1 MKPLVKLITAA
12 VLPALALGCAT
23 AKYIDHNGRDS
34 IVNVGQINTQDWIRV
49 ADELTQSLLLSGA
62 IQSVAGKPKVLMI
75 GRIKNNTTQHID
87 TDSLMKKIRVALNK
101 GGRALT
107 TTAVGLDGPEDESS
121 KAVRELRADDE
132 FNQTTIPGKGNLVS
146 PDYSLSGK
154 IIQNNARARRGLLPT
169 IRQSEFAFQLS
180 LTDLKTGLAV
190 WRRKSSS
197 SSRAPAP
204 PSAGRPGAWPSAKN
218 FPKPQ
223 IAVILR
229 VPLGHHYGLAFPLTL
244 TPLRRLRKRVRGQ
257 ATVPHDSLSWH
268 GEPRAPGHLPRLL
281 GAKTQD

>member
-23 AKYIDHNGRDS
+23 AKYVDHNGRDS
-34 IVNVGQINTQDWIRV
+34 IVNMGQINTQDWIRV

-146 PDYSLSGK
+146 PDFSLSGK
-154 IIQNNARARRGLLPT
+154 IIQNNAHAGH
-169 IRQSEFAFQLS
+169 IKQSEFAFQLS

-190 WRRKSSS
+190 WEEEKLIVKQG
-197 SSRAPAP
+197 SRA
-204 PSAGRPGAWPSAKN
+204 
-218 FPKPQ
+218 
-223 IAVILR
+223 AV
-229 VPLGHHYGLAFPLTL
+229 G
-244 TPLRRLRKRVRGQ
+244 
-257 ATVPHDSLSWH
+257 W
-268 GEPRAPGHLPRLL
+268 
-281 GAKTQD
+281 

>member
-1 MKPLVKLITAA
+1 MKPLAKLITAA

-23 AKYIDHNGRDS
+23 AKYIDHDGRDS
-34 IVNVGQINTQDWIRV
+34 VVNIGQINTQDWIR
-49 ADELTQSLLLSGA
+49 AANELTQSLLLSGA
-62 IQSVAGKPKVLMI
+62 IQGVAGKPKILMI

-132 FNQTTIPGKGNLVS
+132 FNQSTIPGKGNLVS

-154 IIQNNARARRGLLPT
+154 IIQNDARARRGLLPT
-169 IRQSEFAFQLS
+169 IKQSEFAFQLS

-190 WRRKSSS
+190 WEEEKLIVKQG
-197 SSRAPAP
+197 SRA
-204 PSAGRPGAWPSAKN
+204 
-218 FPKPQ
+218 
-223 IAVILR
+223 AV
-229 VPLGHHYGLAFPLTL
+229 G
-244 TPLRRLRKRVRGQ
+244 
-257 ATVPHDSLSWH
+257 W
-268 GEPRAPGHLPRLL
+268 
-281 GAKTQD
+281 

>member
-1 MKPLVKLITAA
+1 M
-12 VLPALALGCAT
+12 
-23 AKYIDHNGRDS
+23 
-34 IVNVGQINTQDWIRV
+34 GQINTQDWIRV

-190 WRRKSSS
+190 WEEEKLIVKQG
-197 SSRAPAP
+197 SRA
-204 PSAGRPGAWPSAKN
+204 
-218 FPKPQ
+218 
-223 IAVILR
+223 AV
-229 VPLGHHYGLAFPLTL
+229 
-244 TPLRRLRKRVRGQ
+244 
-257 ATVPHDSLSWH
+257 SW
-268 GEPRAPGHLPRLL
+268 
-281 GAKTQD
+281 

>member
-1 MKPLVKLITAA
+1 MKSLVKLITAA

-23 AKYIDHNGRDS
+23 AKYIDHDGRDS
-34 IVNVGQINTQDWIRV
+34 VVNVGQINTQDWIRA

-62 IQSVAGKPKVLMI
+62 LGSVAGKPKVLMI

-146 PDYSLSGK
+146 PDFSLSGK
-154 IIQNNARARRGLLPT
+154 IIQNNAHAGR
-169 IRQSEFAFQLS
+169 IKQSEFAFQLS

-190 WRRKSSS
+190 WEEEKLIVKQG
-197 SSRAPAP
+197 SRA
-204 PSAGRPGAWPSAKN
+204 
-218 FPKPQ
+218 
-223 IAVILR
+223 AV
-229 VPLGHHYGLAFPLTL
+229 G
-244 TPLRRLRKRVRGQ
+244 
-257 ATVPHDSLSWH
+257 W
-268 GEPRAPGHLPRLL
+268 
-281 GAKTQD
+281 

>member
-1 MKPLVKLITAA
+1 MKSLVKLITAA

-23 AKYIDHNGRDS
+23 AKYIDHDGRDS
-34 IVNVGQINTQDWIRV
+34 VVNVGQINTQDWIRA

-62 IQSVAGKPKVLMI
+62 LGSVAGKPKVLMI

-132 FNQTTIPGKGNLVS
+132 FNQATIPGKGNLVS
-146 PDYSLSGK
+146 PDFSVSGK
-154 IIQNNARARRGLLPT
+154 IIQNNARAGR
-169 IRQSEFAFQLS
+169 IKQSEFAFQLS

-190 WRRKSSS
+190 WEEEKLIVKQG
-197 SSRAPAP
+197 SRA
-204 PSAGRPGAWPSAKN
+204 
-218 FPKPQ
+218 
-223 IAVILR
+223 AV
-229 VPLGHHYGLAFPLTL
+229 G
-244 TPLRRLRKRVRGQ
+244 
-257 ATVPHDSLSWH
+257 W
-268 GEPRAPGHLPRLL
+268 
-281 GAKTQD
+281 

>member
-1 MKPLVKLITAA
+1 MKPFVKFIAAA

-23 AKYIDHNGRDS
+23 AKYIDHDGRDS
-34 IVNVGQINTQDWIRV
+34 VVNVGQINTQDWIRA

-62 IQSVAGKPKVLMI
+62 IQGVAGKPKILMI

-132 FNQTTIPGKGNLVS
+132 FNQATIPGKGNLVS

-190 WRRKSSS
+190 WEEEKLIVKQG
-197 SSRAPAP
+197 SRA
-204 PSAGRPGAWPSAKN
+204 
-218 FPKPQ
+218 
-223 IAVILR
+223 AV
-229 VPLGHHYGLAFPLTL
+229 G
-244 TPLRRLRKRVRGQ
+244 
-257 ATVPHDSLSWH
+257 W
-268 GEPRAPGHLPRLL
+268 
-281 GAKTQD
+281 

>member
-1 MKPLVKLITAA
+1 M
-12 VLPALALGCAT
+12 
-23 AKYIDHNGRDS
+23 
-34 IVNVGQINTQDWIRV
+34 
-49 ADELTQSLLLSGA
+49 TQSLLLSGA

-154 IIQNNARARRGLLPT
+154 IIQNNARAGR
-169 IRQSEFAFQLS
+169 IKQSEFAFQLS
-180 LTDLKTGLAV
+180 LTDLKTGLAIWEEEKLIV
-190 WRRKSSS
+190 KQG
-197 SSRAPAP
+197 SRA
-204 PSAGRPGAWPSAKN
+204 
-218 FPKPQ
+218 
-223 IAVILR
+223 AV
-229 VPLGHHYGLAFPLTL
+229 G
-244 TPLRRLRKRVRGQ
+244 
-257 ATVPHDSLSWH
+257 W
-268 GEPRAPGHLPRLL
+268 
-281 GAKTQD
+281 

>member
-1 MKPLVKLITAA
+1 MKSLVKLITAA

-23 AKYIDHNGRDS
+23 AKYIDHDGRDS
-34 IVNVGQINTQDWIRV
+34 VVNVGQINTQDWIRA

-62 IQSVAGKPKVLMI
+62 LGSVAGKPKVLMI

-132 FNQTTIPGKGNLVS
+132 FNQATIPGKGNLVS

-190 WRRKSSS
+190 WEEEKLIVKQG
-197 SSRAPAP
+197 SRA
-204 PSAGRPGAWPSAKN
+204 
-218 FPKPQ
+218 
-223 IAVILR
+223 AV
-229 VPLGHHYGLAFPLTL
+229 G
-244 TPLRRLRKRVRGQ
+244 
-257 ATVPHDSLSWH
+257 W
-268 GEPRAPGHLPRLL
+268 
-281 GAKTQD
+281 

>member
-132 FNQTTIPGKGNLVS
+132 FNQATIPGKGNLVS

-190 WRRKSSS
+190 WEEEKLIVKQGSPRRRRLVGQALGQAQKTFRNP
-197 SSRAPAP
+197 SSR
-204 PSAGRPGAWPSAKN
+204 
-218 FPKPQ
+218 
-223 IAVILR
+223 
-229 VPLGHHYGLAFPLTL
+229 
-244 TPLRRLRKRVRGQ
+244 
-257 ATVPHDSLSWH
+257 
-268 GEPRAPGHLPRLL
+268 
-281 GAKTQD
+281 

>member
-1 MKPLVKLITAA
+1 MKSLVKLITAA

-23 AKYIDHNGRDS
+23 AKYIDHDGRDS
-34 IVNVGQINTQDWIRV
+34 VVNVGQINTQDWIRA

-62 IQSVAGKPKVLMI
+62 LGSVAGKPKVLMI

-146 PDYSLSGK
+146 PDFSLSGK
-154 IIQNNARARRGLLPT
+154 IIQNNARAGR
-169 IRQSEFAFQLS
+169 IKQSEFAFQLS

-190 WRRKSSS
+190 WEEEKLIVKQG
-197 SSRAPAP
+197 SRA
-204 PSAGRPGAWPSAKN
+204 
-218 FPKPQ
+218 
-223 IAVILR
+223 AV
-229 VPLGHHYGLAFPLTL
+229 G
-244 TPLRRLRKRVRGQ
+244 
-257 ATVPHDSLSWH
+257 W
-268 GEPRAPGHLPRLL
+268 
-281 GAKTQD
+281 

>member
-1 MKPLVKLITAA
+1 MKSLVKLITAA

-23 AKYIDHNGRDS
+23 AKYLDHDGRDS
-34 IVNVGQINTQDWIRV
+34 VVNGGQINTQDWIR
-49 ADELTQSLLLSGA
+49 AANELTQSLLLSGA
-62 IQSVAGKPKVLMI
+62 IQGVAGKPKILMI

-132 FNQTTIPGKGNLVS
+132 FNQSTIPGKGNLVS

-154 IIQNNARARRGLLPT
+154 IIQNDARARRGLLPT
-169 IRQSEFAFQLS
+169 IKQSEFAFQLS

-190 WRRKSSS
+190 WEEEKLIVKQG
-197 SSRAPAP
+197 SRA
-204 PSAGRPGAWPSAKN
+204 
-218 FPKPQ
+218 
-223 IAVILR
+223 AV
-229 VPLGHHYGLAFPLTL
+229 G
-244 TPLRRLRKRVRGQ
+244 
-257 ATVPHDSLSWH
+257 W
-268 GEPRAPGHLPRLL
+268 
-281 GAKTQD
+281 

>member
-23 AKYIDHNGRDS
+23 AKYVDHNGRDS

-62 IQSVAGKPKVLMI
+62 IQSVASKPKVLMI

-190 WRRKSSS
+190 WEEEKLIVKQG
-197 SSRAPAP
+197 SRAA
-204 PSAGRPGAWPSAKN
+204 
-218 FPKPQ
+218 
-223 IAVILR
+223 
-229 VPLGHHYGLAFPLTL
+229 LG
-244 TPLRRLRKRVRGQ
+244 
-257 ATVPHDSLSWH
+257 W
-268 GEPRAPGHLPRLL
+268 
-281 GAKTQD
+281 

>member
-1 MKPLVKLITAA
+1 MKPIIKLITAT
-12 VLPALALGCAT
+12 VLPMLALGCAT
-23 AKYIDHNGRDS
+23 AKYVDHNGRDS
-34 IVNVGQINTQDWIRV
+34 VVNVSQINTQDWIRA
-49 ADELTQSLLLSGA
+49 ADELTQSLLLSGTLG
-62 IQSVAGKPKVLMI
+62 SVAGKTKVLMI
-75 GRIKNNTTQHID
+75 GRIKNNTSQHID

-190 WRRKSSS
+190 WEEEKLIVKQG
-197 SSRAPAP
+197 SRA
-204 PSAGRPGAWPSAKN
+204 
-218 FPKPQ
+218 
-223 IAVILR
+223 AV
-229 VPLGHHYGLAFPLTL
+229 G
-244 TPLRRLRKRVRGQ
+244 
-257 ATVPHDSLSWH
+257 W
-268 GEPRAPGHLPRLL
+268 
-281 GAKTQD
+281 

>member
-1 MKPLVKLITAA
+1 MKLLVKLITAA

-23 AKYIDHNGRDS
+23 AKYIDHDGRDS
-34 IVNVGQINTQDWIRV
+34 VVNVGQINTQDWIRA

-62 IQSVAGKPKVLMI
+62 IQGVAGKPKILMI

-132 FNQTTIPGKGNLVS
+132 FNQSTIPGKGNLVS

-154 IIQNNARARRGLLPT
+154 IIQNDARARRGLLPT
-169 IRQSEFAFQLS
+169 IKQSEFAFQLS

-190 WRRKSSS
+190 WEEEKLIVKQG
-197 SSRAPAP
+197 SRA
-204 PSAGRPGAWPSAKN
+204 
-218 FPKPQ
+218 
-223 IAVILR
+223 AV
-229 VPLGHHYGLAFPLTL
+229 G
-244 TPLRRLRKRVRGQ
+244 
-257 ATVPHDSLSWH
+257 W
-268 GEPRAPGHLPRLL
+268 
-281 GAKTQD
+281 